1 MGSRSRT
8 WNGRCRWS
16 RYSPRIDMD
25 IGIGID
31 IDIDI
36 GQKRTIRGKA
46 FIIN

>member
-8 WNGRCRWS
+8 WNGRCRRS

-31 IDIDI
+31 IDIE
-36 GQKRTIRGKA
+36 QKRTIRGKA